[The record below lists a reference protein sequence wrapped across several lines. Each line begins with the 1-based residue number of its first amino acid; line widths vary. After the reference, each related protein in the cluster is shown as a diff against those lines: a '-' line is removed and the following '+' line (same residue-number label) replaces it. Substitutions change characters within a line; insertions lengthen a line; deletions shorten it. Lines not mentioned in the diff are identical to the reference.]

1 MYLCP
6 KDTNFFAHF
15 DELLLLCVDQTIG
28 PFTNTVWIDTWA
40 TEKWK
45 GSKIKPT
52 PYVQWSNFDDFSA
65 LYGKDLSTVF
75 TRSGT
80 FIAKTAQ

>member
-6 KDTNFFAHF
+6 KDTNCLSHF
-15 DELLLLCVDQTIG
+15 DELLLFCFGQKPLGHSLILFELT
-28 PFTNTVWIDTWA
+28 P
-40 TEKWK
+40 ESLKSEK

-65 LYGKDLSTVF
+65 LYEKGLSTVF
-75 TRSGT
+75 T
-80 FIAKTAQ
+80 